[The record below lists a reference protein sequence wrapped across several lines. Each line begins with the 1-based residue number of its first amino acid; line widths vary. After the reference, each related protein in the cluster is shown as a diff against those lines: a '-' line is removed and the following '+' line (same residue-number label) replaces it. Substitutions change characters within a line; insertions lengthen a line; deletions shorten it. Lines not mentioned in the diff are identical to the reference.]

1 MPDSP
6 YILLVD
12 DNPDD
17 VDLTILA
24 LKRSD
29 LNCEIVVANDGIE
42 ALRLLHGDVDH
53 APTLDTLPRVILLDI
68 NMPKLNGFDVLRA
81 LRQHPRT
88 RSQPV
93 VILTSSREE
102 LDIAEGYANGA
113 NSYIR
118 KPVDYSNFTEAVKQ
132 LGLYWMVWNERP
144 MT

>member
-1 MPDSP
+1 MSESP

-29 LNCEIVVANDGIE
+29 LHCEIKVAYDGIE
-42 ALRLLHGDVDH
+42 ALRMLLGDADS
-53 APTLDTLPRVILLDI
+53 APTLDSLPRVILLDI
-68 NMPKLNGFDVLRA
+68 NMPKLNGFDVLRT

-88 RSQPV
+88 KSQPV

-102 LDIAEGYANGA
+102 HDIAEGYANGA

-118 KPVDYSNFTEAVKQ
+118 KPVDFSNFTEAVRQ
-132 LGLYWMVWNERP
+132 LGLYWTVWNEHP
-144 MT
+144 IS

>member
-1 MPDSP
+1 MSESP

-29 LNCEIVVANDGIE
+29 LNCEIVVVRDGI
-42 ALRLLHGDVDH
+42 G
-53 APTLDTLPRVILLDI
+53 
-68 NMPKLNGFDVLRA
+68 A
-81 LRQHPRT
+81 LRQHPLT
-88 RSQPV
+88 KSQPV

-102 LDIAEGYANGA
+102 HDIAERYANGA
-113 NSYIR
+113 KSSIR
-118 KPVDYSNFTEAVKQ
+118 KPLDYNNFTADVKH

-144 MT
+144 IG

>member
-1 MPDSP
+1 MSESP

-24 LKRSD
+24 LKRSEI
-29 LNCEIVVANDGIE
+29 NCEIVVANDGIE
-42 ALRLLHGDVDH
+42 ALRMLIGDADS
-53 APTLDTLPRVILLDI
+53 APTLDILPRVVLLDI
-68 NMPKLNGFDVLRA
+68 NMPKLNGFDVLRT

-88 RSQPV
+88 KSQPV

-102 LDIAEGYANGA
+102 HDIAEGYANGA

-118 KPVDYSNFTEAVKQ
+118 KPVDFTNFTAAIKH
-132 LGLYWMVWNERP
+132 LGLYWIVWNERP
-144 MT
+144 VG